1 MKIQN
6 HSAVKPS
13 CLLHSTVLKCQRFS
27 HYSERSLN
35 RPPDLHQVTVICQ
48 CLHDQKSLLLE
59 LKNDLT
65 FGPYALDKL
74 DGWNQSTDCC
84 HWSGVTCDNSNGR
97 VIELDFSGID
107 ITGFVDDSSSFSGQ
121 VPIGIS
127 QLVNLVVLDISGSP
141 LYMKKPNLA
150 TIIRNLTNIKELY
163 LDGIHNSAMG
173 DKWCQAL
180 SSSFPH
186 LQILSMSNCDLRGEI
201 HKSFSNLHHL
211 SVIKLDDNGSL
222 GGRVPEVLASFTNS
236 TKLSLH
242 KCNLNGTFPGKIF
255 QVPTLITLDLSGN
268 EKLQGNLP
276 VFYKNGS
283 LEKLLISSTKF
294 SGTLPSSIS
303 NLKRL
308 HLQNNNLNGSMNVT
322 DWGKLLSLEEL
333 NLSNNSL
340 DGSISTSLFSL
351 PSLGKIDLS
360 VNKFSGQLM
369 NEFASIASSQM
380 SDLDL
385 RYNSLEGPIPKS
397 FFQLRELRNFTSI
410 NPGIGNYL
418 SNARYLSFSRNNL
431 HGSSPAS
438 LCNATSLEILNLEHN
453 HLSGIVL
460 DCLTAMTQISV
471 LSLTGNQLYGEI
483 PTKFREGCR

>member
-1 MKIQN
+1 MYYQSYKLKISMKIQN

-107 ITGFVDDSSSFSGQ
+107 ITGFVDDSSS
-121 VPIGIS
+121 
-127 QLVNLVVLDISGSP
+127 SP

-211 SVIKLDDNGSL
+211 SVIKLDDN
-222 GGRVPEVLASFTNS
+222 
-236 TKLSLH
+236 
-242 KCNLNGTFPGKIF
+242 GKIF

-385 RYNSLEGPIPKS
+385 S
-397 FFQLRELRNFTSI
+397 NFTSI